1 MNINRITMVI
11 PLRRSHAKA
20 VFSRRYFSNF
30 VISFIEILSR
40 WPLTPENITTT
51 FGGISPD
58 FLFGP
63 ES

>member
-1 MNINRITMVI
+1 
-11 PLRRSHAKA
+11 
-20 VFSRRYFSNF
+20 VF
-30 VISFIEILSR
+30 
-40 WPLTPENITTT
+40 TPENITTT